1 MAQIRIFGGS
11 IGIAASSAILG
22 TKSRAQL
29 ATGDLPAEALANL
42 TANPAALSPGQWV
55 AIRRVYTDA
64 LKEDM
69 IVCCAVLAV
78 AMVVT
83 LAVYRKNRIP
93 MEDMI
98 KQRHVEE
105 GERRRSQAISQM
117 EAARSAAASR
127 MSAARTGAGSR
138 LSVARTA
145 AGSRMEVARA
155 EAGSRLE
162 GARSDAGSRIEVA
175 RAEAMSRLEGGSV
188 VEESEK
194 KVDAAVAEAGKA

>member
-22 TKSRAQL
+22 SKSRAQL
-29 ATGDLPAEALANL
+29 ATGDLPAEALAQL
-42 TANPAALSPGQWV
+42 ASNPAALSPSDWV

-98 KQRHVEE
+98 KQRYVEE

-127 MSAARTGAGSR
+127 MEGARSAAGSR
-138 LSVARTA
+138 LDAPRSESRMDGPRSESRLDAPRSE
-145 AGSRMEVARA
+145 SRMEAERNAAR
-155 EAGSRLE
+155 L
-162 GARSDAGSRIEVA
+162 
-175 RAEAMSRLEGGSV
+175 RLEGGATPDV
-188 VEESEK
+188 
-194 KVDAAVAEAGKA
+194 GKA